1 MPEMNKIL
9 CNAPQNLS
17 EQQKKQ
23 ASDNI
28 GASSIGSLNLNDYDY
43 VDLTDNLVFEPGF
56 SRRGSVDEYVRY
68 FPVLGLLAINLCIFK
83 STEITSANWTPV
95 ASLTDDRFYFSDYT
109 DTSNMPIGVLGM
121 NSGAVIA
128 SGITYNPPNTGTNK
142 NLVYSNFI
150 TTGYLAYKDVVMQEA
165 NYGVFFSRSFAV
177 VNKPSV

>member
-1 MPEMNKIL
+1 MADMNKIL
-9 CNAPQNLS
+9 CNVQQNLS
-17 EQQKKQ
+17 DEQKRQ
-23 ASDNI
+23 ARQNI
-28 GASSIGSLNLNDYDY
+28 GASDLVSLNLNDYEY
-43 VDLTDNLVFEPGF
+43 VDLIDNLVFEEGF

-68 FPVLGLLAINLCIFK
+68 FPSLGLLAINLCIFK
-83 STEITSANWTPV
+83 STAITSVGWTSV

-109 DTSNMPIGVLGM
+109 DTSNMPMGLLGM
-121 NSGAVIA
+121 DTGAVIA

-150 TTGYLAYKDVVMQEA
+150 TTGFLAFKDVVMQED